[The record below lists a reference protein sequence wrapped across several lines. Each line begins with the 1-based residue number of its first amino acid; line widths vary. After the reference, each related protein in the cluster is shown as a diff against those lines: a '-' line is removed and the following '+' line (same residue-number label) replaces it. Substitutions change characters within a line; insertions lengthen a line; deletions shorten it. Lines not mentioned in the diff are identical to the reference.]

1 MLSNAVIGLRE
12 GLEAA
17 LVVGILL
24 AYLTKTDRLH
34 LKRSVWTG
42 VSAAVALSIAVGVV
56 LQQVSEEL
64 GERASEI
71 FAGAMSLTA
80 VGLVTWMIFWMRR
93 TARGLRSELQGKLDE
108 AAAVSSFSVAALAFV
123 AVAREGVETALFLW
137 TSVASGQNA
146 VAGTLG
152 ALLGLTVAILLGRL
166 LLLGAIKMDLGKF
179 FRISGVALVVV
190 AGAVFAYG
198 IHELQ
203 EARILPGEDVV
214 AFDISAQVSKESA
227 VGTIMSVLTGF
238 GPTTSW
244 LQLAAWI
251 GYVAVVMSMFLRP
264 QRTLLSSAAGGDTQ
278 TREPAKV

>member
-34 LKRSVWTG
+34 LKRSVWVG
-42 VSAAVALSIAVGVV
+42 VGAAVGLSIVVGVV

-71 FAGAMSLTA
+71 FAGAMSLAA
-80 VGLVTWMIFWMRR
+80 VALVTWMIFWMRR
-93 TARGLRSELQGKLDE
+93 TARSLRSELQGRLDA

-146 VAGTLG
+146 LAGTFG
-152 ALLGLTVAILLGRL
+152 ALLGLAVAIMLGRL

-179 FRISGVALVVV
+179 FRISGAALVVV

-203 EARILPGEDVV
+203 EAHLLPGEDAL
-214 AFDISAQVSKESA
+214 AFDISAQVGKESA
-227 VGTIMSVLTGF
+227 LGTVMSVLTGF

-244 LQLAAWI
+244 LQLLAWI
-251 GYVAVVMSMFLRP
+251 GYVAVVMTMFLRP
-264 QRTLLSSAAGGDTQ
+264 QGAPVTPASQTSVEPRT
-278 TREPAKV
+278 PARV

>member
-34 LKRSVWTG
+34 LKRSVWVG
-42 VSAAVALSIAVGVV
+42 VGAAVGLSLVVGVA

-71 FAGAMSLTA
+71 FAGAMSLAA
-80 VGLVTWMIFWMRR
+80 VALVTWMIFWMRR
-93 TARGLRSELQGKLDE
+93 TARSLRSELQGRLDA

-146 VAGTLG
+146 LAGTFG
-152 ALLGLTVAILLGRL
+152 ALLGLAVAIMLGRL

-179 FRISGVALVVV
+179 FRISGAALVVV

-203 EARILPGEDVV
+203 EAHLLPGEDAL
-214 AFDISAQVSKESA
+214 AFDISAQVGKESA
-227 VGTIMSVLTGF
+227 LGTVMSVLTGF

-244 LQLAAWI
+244 LQLFAWI
-251 GYVAVVMSMFLRP
+251 GYVAVVMTMFLRP
-264 QRTLLSSAAGGDTQ
+264 QGPSVTPASQTSGEPRT
-278 TREPAKV
+278 PARV